1 MTLKIQK
8 KTTITLLFLIVAPL
22 VIAYYAIGLD
32 KSWIDSPFAYDH
44 LDDIWQF
51 TLTKMLKETGWIL
64 ANPYLGAPEIANWHY
79 HSAAQT
85 SALHS
90 IIMLIMSPFFDSA
103 ITLQQTYY
111 VLNFP
116 LIALTAYWSC
126 RLLSISRIPAISAA
140 LLFAFCTYRFNLII
154 YSFLP
159 NYFCIPLAMV
169 SIIWIFQGKFDKWL
183 ISTSTSNAIKALFK
197 DPSFILGL
205 IFIILIALSD
215 GYYAF
220 FSLLLFGFAGAVR
233 IIVGGWKKPKILIPT
248 TLYIMTLVVTS
259 LLIQLPL
266 YQYKKTHQ
274 DEFFKNNVADPALI
288 KSPFEA
294 EVYSSSLKLL
304 LSPSPQHHI
313 STLASV
319 GNHMVETTNAAR
331 RFGTY
336 PVVPLGITGSALLLL
351 SFILLVVPQVRRA
364 LFNNGNREV
373 TSAKHFIELEDSLLA
388 IVLFVFLASIS
399 GGIGTLIA
407 LVFPTIRAYER
418 FPIFMVFAL
427 LLLGAWMASRA
438 LDATRR
444 PLLITTTLI
453 IITSLGLYDQ
463 IPSNVSVRSP
473 DIRPRV
479 AEETA
484 FVKELEAKL
493 PKDAM
498 VYQFPYSQY
507 LTDNKYYGWGSFDH
521 IRLYLFSQTI
531 HWSNGGS
538 KNSPAD
544 DWNQRISKLPIDAL
558 LSEIQAVGFK
568 ALVIDRTV
576 VKEAEYSKLKQS
588 LQHLNLVVVED
599 VSGRFSYT
607 LLPQEN
613 FKVAYAKDYKS
624 IDSIT
629 INSATPIDKSAYP
642 ELIDTDKLE
651 QLLTVNRAVFP
662 LHINRAQH
670 PEIFKDLM
678 TLRKGSGDF
687 AILPITDLKA
697 TLTCTRLDEQQR
709 IAVDLNNNG
718 TFELTLGQ
726 GPFPISVGV
735 HVKGKDGTMLLW
747 DSGYRIAGDLVVKP
761 GEKKRLVF
769 DLKDYN
775 GANQYKADLNH
786 SLQFELVQDG
796 NAWFS
801 SASCSPAP

>member
-1 MTLKIQK
+1 MTLKNPRQ
-8 KTTITLLFLIVAPL
+8 TAITLLFLIVVPL
-22 VIAYYAIGLD
+22 IIAYYAIGLD
-32 KSWIDSPFAYDH
+32 KSGINSPFAYDH

-51 TLTKMLKETGWIL
+51 SLTKMLKETGWIL
-64 ANPYLGAPEIANWHY
+64 SNPHLGAPEIARWHY

-90 IIMLIMSPFFDSA
+90 VIMLMMSPFFDSA

-159 NYFCIPLAMV
+159 NYFCIPLAIV
-169 SIIWIFQGKFDKWL
+169 AIIWIFQGKFDNSLNTPSLPTLLK
-183 ISTSTSNAIKALFK
+183 SLFK
-197 DPSFILGL
+197 TRAFILGL
-205 IFIILIALSD
+205 FFIILIALSD

-220 FSLLLFGFAGAVR
+220 FSLLLFGFAGAAR
-233 IIVGGWKKPKILIPT
+233 LIVGGWRQPKLLIPAV
-248 TLYIMTLVVTS
+248 LYITTLVVTS

-266 YQYKKTHQ
+266 YQYKKTHH
-274 DEFFKNNVADPALI
+274 DEFYSQNNVADATLI

-304 LSPSPQHHI
+304 VSPSPQHHI
-313 STLASV
+313 ATLARV

-331 RFGTY
+331 RFSTY
-336 PVVPLGITGSALLLL
+336 PVVPLGIVGSLLLLL
-351 SFILLVVPQVRRA
+351 SFILLVIPQVRRT
-364 LFNNGNREV
+364 LLTGSSQTV
-373 TSAKHFIELEDSLLA
+373 SSPKHFIDLGDCLLA
-388 IVLFVFLASIS
+388 IVLFVFLASVS

-427 LLLGAWMASRA
+427 LLLGALVVSR
-438 LDATRR
+438 LLSTTRR
-444 PLLITTTLI
+444 PLLVTLALAMITA
-453 IITSLGLYDQ
+453 SGLYDQ
-463 IPSNVSVRSP
+463 IPTNVSVRSP
-473 DIRPRV
+473 EIRPRV

-484 FVKELEAKL
+484 FVKGLEANL

-521 IRLYLFSQTI
+521 IRLYLFSHSI

-568 ALVIDRTV
+568 AFVIDRTV
-576 VKEAEYSKLKQS
+576 VKEAEYKKLKQS
-588 LQHLNLVVVED
+588 LQHLNLIVVED
-599 VSGRFSYT
+599 VSGRFAYS
-607 LLPQEN
+607 LLPQAN
-613 FKVAYAKDYKS
+613 FKVSYANDYKS

-629 INSATPIDKSAYP
+629 LNSPPSDKSVYP
-642 ELIDTDKLE
+642 ELIDTDTLE
-651 QLLTVNRAVFP
+651 QLLKANPVTFP
-662 LHINRAQH
+662 LHIDRAQH

-697 TLTCTRLDEQQR
+697 TLTCTRLDEQQH
-709 IAVDLNNNG
+709 IAIDLNNNG
-718 TFELTLGQ
+718 TFSLTLGQ

-735 HVKGKDGTMLLW
+735 HVKGRDGTMLLW

-769 DLKDYN
+769 DLKDYT
-775 GANQYKADLNH
+775 GANQYKADPTN

-801 SASCSPAP
+801 NASCSPTP